1 MRNLMCWI
9 VTTLLTVPT
18 FAITKPKFLP
28 FDMNMM
34 VAITDTD
41 ITGAADNDASD
52 LYIKMNVSEQD
63 SSMGKG
69 KSIKT
74 ADKGFNLVCSKEK
87 KTCSVVLNKSA
98 NTTISSAKRYA
109 SYEVTGPVADELLA
123 QFKLTDKG
131 DFSFVATDG
140 LFHIHAVP
148 GHFIFEVQ
156 AP

>member
-1 MRNLMCWI
+1 MKNLMCLL
-9 VTTLLTVPT
+9 VTTLLGAPS

-34 VAITDTD
+34 VAITETD

-52 LYIKMNVSEQD
+52 LYALMNVSEQD

-74 ADKGFNLVCSKEK
+74 ADKGFNLVCSREK
-87 KTCSVVLNKSA
+87 KQCSVILNKSA
-98 NTTISSAKRYA
+98 NTIISSAKKYA
-109 SYEVTGPVADELLA
+109 SYEITGAVANELLA

-131 DFSFVATDG
+131 DFSFTATDG
-140 LFHIHAVP
+140 IFHIHAIR

-156 AP
+156 AQ